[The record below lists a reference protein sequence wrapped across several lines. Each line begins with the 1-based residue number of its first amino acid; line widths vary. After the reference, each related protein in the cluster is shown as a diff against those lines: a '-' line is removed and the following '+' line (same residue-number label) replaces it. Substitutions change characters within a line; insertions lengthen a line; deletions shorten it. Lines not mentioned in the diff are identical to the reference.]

1 MLLTLLIIFH
11 KIKLYYLIEHDAN
24 YDKILKESIK
34 LDKYLA
40 PLFTG
45 QLHSNITK
53 KYLKSNNTTII

>member
-40 PLFTG
+40 LLFTG

-53 KYLKSNNTTII
+53 NI

>member
-11 KIKLYYLIEHDAN
+11 EIKLYYLIEYGAN

-34 LDKYLA
+34 LGKYLA

-53 KYLKSNNTTII
+53 NI